1 MDHTLIGQFW
11 VRRCDVAVLFAARA
25 HRKFSWLVLSVYGVV
40 CSEVDEGVQDL
51 IGGGAARGGRHP
63 PGMAQRPYFALA
75 SWVMGVKRLTSP
87 PSGSRRIIE
96 RLPHGMSVGS
106 STISGTVWGTRPL
119 TRSQVA
125 STSSTRS
132 SMKTERFWPGT
143 GAAAPSIPTVAG
155 APMAMVP
162 VGVLSSAKTGTG
174 RVAGRPV
181 TCSQKV
187 ARRSTSWVIT
197 RTETKSMTVPF
208 AGALMLRV
216 VVIPATLDGILD
228 SIRPLSSENF
238 AGMAKPLARVL
249 ALLDI
254 LQTGG
259 TRTLRELSG
268 RLGVDER
275 TVRRYADHLLDL
287 DVPVESVRGRYGGYR
302 LAPGYR
308 MPPLMLTDDEALAV
322 LVGLV
327 GARRAT
333 LQPDTAVA
341 VESATAKV
349 RRVLPRTLAARLDA
363 LVAATSYADEGR
375 TPTTPE
381 TGVLLTVAEAAVR
394 RRPLA
399 ITYRDKNDR
408 YTERVL
414 EPYGVVALRGR
425 WYATG
430 LDSRSGQVRSFRL
443 DRVARA
449 VVQEGRFSVPG
460 GFDPAAQVTEAVS
473 GASYR
478 HAVSVRVQ
486 GSEKVVRMRMPGSI
500 ATIEPVTG
508 EPGWVRARW
517 RVQRLDWVPSVLA
530 GLDRPFVIEEPGEL
544 RERVRALA
552 GQLATYADA
561 R

>member
-1 MDHTLIGQFW
+1 
-11 VRRCDVAVLFAARA
+11 
-25 HRKFSWLVLSVYGVV
+25 
-40 CSEVDEGVQDL
+40 
-51 IGGGAARGGRHP
+51 
-63 PGMAQRPYFALA
+63 
-75 SWVMGVKRLTSP
+75 
-87 PSGSRRIIE
+87 
-96 RLPHGMSVGS
+96 
-106 STISGTVWGTRPL
+106 
-119 TRSQVA
+119 
-125 STSSTRS
+125 
-132 SMKTERFWPGT
+132 
-143 GAAAPSIPTVAG
+143 
-155 APMAMVP
+155 
-162 VGVLSSAKTGTG
+162 
-174 RVAGRPV
+174 
-181 TCSQKV
+181 
-187 ARRSTSWVIT
+187 
-197 RTETKSMTVPF
+197 
-208 AGALMLRV
+208 MLRV
-216 VVIPATLDGILD
+216 VVMPATLDGILD
-228 SIRPLSSENF
+228 SIRPLFVENF

-259 TRTLRELSG
+259 THTLRELSG

-322 LVGLV
+322 LLGLV

-349 RRVLPRTLAARLDA
+349 RRVLPRALAARLDA
-363 LVAATSYADEGR
+363 LVAATTYADQGR

-394 RRPLA
+394 RRPLV
-399 ITYRDKNDR
+399 ITYRDKEDR
-408 YTERVL
+408 STERVL

-449 VVQEGRFSVPG
+449 VVQEGRFSVPA
-460 GFDPAAQVTEAVS
+460 GFDPAAQVTQAVS

-478 HAVSVRVQ
+478 HAVSVRVH
-486 GSEKVVRMRMPGSI
+486 GSEKVVRRRMPGSV
-500 ATIEPVTG
+500 AAIEPVTG

-530 GLDRPFVIEEPGEL
+530 GLDCPFVIEEPDEL

-552 GQLATYADA
+552 EQFATYAEA